1 VTVITLHQVSK
12 RYGDRIVLRP
22 LDLAIRGGESIVVQG
37 ANGSGKSTLMRMIAG
52 VSRPTS
58 GTVDGI
64 PERVG
69 YLPERFR
76 PPSLMRADVYLRHV
90 GRIGNLNAATARQRI
105 DSLSHILGI
114 RPSVNERLG
123 RLSKGNLQKIG
134 LAQVFLPEHR
144 LIVLDEPRTG
154 LERAAWPALDELI
167 SNAVQR
173 GAVVISSEHDAHLI
187 ESAPRLLRIA
197 ANEATVIEQVTALR
211 RVEFVVL
218 PASEKAGELDRMLAR
233 FSSVTVEPR
242 TAERDHSVVI
252 WADSSEKD
260 ALLLCLLANGW
271 TVNRL
276 RMDGDRG

>member
-1 VTVITLHQVSK
+1 MTLITLHQVSK

-90 GRIGNLNAATARQRI
+90 GRIGNLNATTARQRI

-173 GAVVISSEHDAHLI
+173 GAVVVSSEHDAHLI

-233 FSSVTVEPR
+233 FSSVTVESR
-242 TAERDHSVVI
+242 TAGRDHSVVI

>member
-1 VTVITLHQVSK
+1 VTVITVHQVSK

-37 ANGSGKSTLMRMIAG
+37 ANGSGKSTLVRMIAG

-90 GRIGNLNAATARQRI
+90 GRIGNLNATTARQRI

-134 LAQVFLPEHR
+134 IAQVFLPEHR

>member
-1 VTVITLHQVSK
+1 VTLITLHQVSK

-90 GRIGNLNAATARQRI
+90 GRIGNLNATTARQRI

-134 LAQVFLPEHR
+134 IAQVFLPEHR

-242 TAERDHSVVI
+242 TERDHSVVI

>member
-22 LDLAIRGGESIVVQG
+22 LDLAIRGGESIVVHG

-90 GRIGNLNAATARQRI
+90 GRIGHLNATTARQRI

-134 LAQVFLPEHR
+134 IAQVFLPEHR

-260 ALLLCLLANGW
+260 ALLLCLLTNGW

-276 RMDGDRG
+276 RLDGDRG

>member
-1 VTVITLHQVSK
+1 VTLITLHQVSK

-90 GRIGNLNAATARQRI
+90 GRIGNLNATTARQRI

-173 GAVVISSEHDAHLI
+173 GAVVVSSEHDAHLI

-233 FSSVTVEPR
+233 FSSVTVESR
-242 TAERDHSVVI
+242 TAGRDHSVVI

>member
-12 RYGDRIVLRP
+12 RYGDRIVLRS
-22 LDLAIRGGESIVVQG
+22 LDLAIRGGEPIVVQG

-90 GRIGNLNAATARQRI
+90 GRIGNLNATTARQRI

-144 LIVLDEPRTG
+144 LIVLDEPRAG

-211 RVEFVVL
+211 RVEFVVV

-233 FSSVTVEPR
+233 FSSVTVESR
-242 TAERDHSVVI
+242 TAGRDHSVVI